1 MPHMDKKILCL
12 IISCFISGNLH
23 IHIFD
28 FYFDLFHEICLTLKD
43 QIYFTEFGFG
53 KRSIV
58 IFSAI
63 TSLAFRFARSNS
75 IFLGLWFGYSK
86 PDFLTFLQPFS
97 KEFQDIY
104 SKGIFILY

>member
-1 MPHMDKKILCL
+1 M
-12 IISCFISGNLH
+12 
-23 IHIFD
+23 
-28 FYFDLFHEICLTLKD
+28 
-43 QIYFTEFGFG
+43 
-53 KRSIV
+53 

-63 TSLAFRFARSNS
+63 TLLAFRFARSNS

-104 SKGIFILY
+104 SKGICIIHLNFLTSKMKIQCKKCQRTGKMLFINQGFVYIGILSHILCY